1 MILVLWRCAQTR
13 PKPLN
18 IIVNSLAVLIPQC
31 RAHTSHSFFVHI
43 SSDSCNKTYCSLYP
57 LTFSGNIK
65 ACLQV
70 LFSCSN
76 DLSSCQTQIIP
87 GYKQSK
93 KKSAFQASL
102 GAAAIE
108 TRTMVFAKVKRK
120 DHITVVVG
128 GVGEFLTCIYL
139 DYWRQNS
146 RFRCP
151 IFPSRLVYDLVHKS
165 VTMTSLVCYFHL
177 TYDPSLWRV
186 SKPTLK
192 SLNYKLKMVTAF

>member
-1 MILVLWRCAQTR
+1 MSILKYFSYEKDLTLVILVLCRCAQTQ

-57 LTFSGNIK
+57 LTFSGNTK

-76 DLSSCQTQIIP
+76 DLSSCQTEIIP

-93 KKSAFQASL
+93 KKKKKAAFQASL

-108 TRTMVFAKVKRK
+108 TRTTVFAKVKRK
-120 DHITVVVG
+120 DHITVVL
-128 GVGEFLTCIYL
+128 GVC
-139 DYWRQNS
+139 
-146 RFRCP
+146 
-151 IFPSRLVYDLVHKS
+151 
-165 VTMTSLVCYFHL
+165 
-177 TYDPSLWRV
+177 V
-186 SKPTLK
+186 S
-192 SLNYKLKMVTAF
+192 F